1 MRKNG
6 MSGLLTVIS
15 SNTNC
20 TKETCYCFREWVTH
34 TEQTLV
40 TKTRFSHREASLKML
55 LVSKWKYPRSVEADL
70 GSVLTVSCY
79 GASPL
84 CMSKCFCQQQQ
95 LLTSTIFFM
104 HFHKCTN
111 SFTAS
116 GHKNLLLDEPWTQ
129 PPPRPPGDDGA
140 SKHEGITDKIRPITF
155 SSSMDFFFF
164 CLYTNTLSTD
174 LHMKRVQDCDWSKKK
189 SSSPIKYCLSWSRNG
204 KNMKSIIVTVAT
216 MIANIHIMSNKLRSM
231 YNVEQKQHAGETTE
245 PFYKTI
251 CRSV

>member
-1 MRKNG
+1 
-6 MSGLLTVIS
+6 MSGHLTVIS

-20 TKETCYCFREWVTH
+20 TKEPCYCFRQWVTH

-55 LVSKWKYPRSVEADL
+55 LVSKWKYPRSVCEAGL

-79 GASPL
+79 GACPL

-104 HFHKCTN
+104 HFHKWTN

-129 PPPRPPGDDGA
+129 PPPYPPEMMEPRNMKE
-140 SKHEGITDKIRPITF
+140 SPTRYNQSHSPVPWI
-155 SSSMDFFFF
+155 FFF

-174 LHMKRVQDCDWSKKK
+174 LHMKRVQDCDRSRKKK
-189 SSSPIKYCLSWSRNG
+189 K
-204 KNMKSIIVTVAT
+204 
-216 MIANIHIMSNKLRSM
+216 KLIT
-231 YNVEQKQHAGETTE
+231 YKILPVLEQKWQKYEINHCHSG
-245 PFYKTI
+245 YND
-251 CRSV
+251 R